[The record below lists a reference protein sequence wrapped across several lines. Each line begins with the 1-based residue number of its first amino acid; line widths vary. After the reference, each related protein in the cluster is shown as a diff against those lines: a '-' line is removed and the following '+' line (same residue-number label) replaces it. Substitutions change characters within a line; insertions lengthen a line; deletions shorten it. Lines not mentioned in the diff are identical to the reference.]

1 MWNAEGIEAAGDV
14 GHDAVDLVV
23 GTNTSTVDGPGGEDV
38 SEVVELPGCAK
49 HLDGAR
55 MLRRRAFAGLQLV
68 LERVTLP
75 PDDRGVL
82 IERPLDAAN
91 EVEDVV
97 HPLRLWL
104 RVPDERRA
112 QAPIVRAAAF
122 GEVDETGKLRRLD
135 VGGHLMK
142 RKAATVRYAA

>member
-1 MWNAEGIEAAGDV
+1 MWNAEDIEAAGDV

-23 GTNTSTVDGPGGEDV
+23 GTNTRPVDGPGGEDV

-49 HLDGAR
+49 HLDDAG
-55 MLRRRAFAGLQLV
+55 MLRRRAFVVLQFL
-68 LERVTLP
+68 LERVTLA

-82 IERPLDAAN
+82 IERPLDTAN

-104 RVPDERRA
+104 RVPDQCRA

-122 GEVDETGKLRRLD
+122 GEVDETGELRRLD
-135 VGGHLMK
+135 VGGHLLQ
-142 RKAATVRYAA
+142 RKAATVRYAV

>member
-1 MWNAEGIEAAGDV
+1 VWNAERIEAAGDV
-14 GHDAVDLVV
+14 RHDAVDLVV
-23 GTNTSTVDGPGGEDV
+23 GTDTRTVDGPGGKDV
-38 SEVVELPGCAK
+38 SEVVELPRCAK
-49 HLDGAR
+49 HIDDAR
-55 MLRRRAFAGLQLV
+55 MLPRRVFVVLQLL
-68 LERVTLP
+68 LERVTLA

-82 IERPLDAAN
+82 IERPLDTAN

-104 RVPDERRA
+104 RVPDQRRP

-122 GEVDETGKLRRLD
+122 GEVDEAGELRQLD
-135 VGGHLMK
+135 VGGHLIQ